1 MAEQKSSSS
10 PVAPLR
16 AAASAVRRVPGA
28 EALSRAG
35 EGILDKVESVSP
47 RRRRLV
53 VYAGAGVLGAV
64 GVVEWPIAL
73 TGAAVAWLT
82 QAGGGQPEGAP
93 PAAGTARRTGAGTA
107 RSAGTGTSRA
117 AKAPAAASKRASTGR
132 RTSASAPASTPA
144 SASTR
149 KKTAPAARRSTTAKS
164 GTSARTAKSGT
175 STRTATAKKGTS
187 TRTTAKQGRTTR

>member
-82 QAGGGQPEGAP
+82 QAGSGQPEGTP
-93 PAAGTARRTGAGTA
+93 PAAGTARTAGTSRTAGTARAAGAGTA
-107 RSAGTGTSRA
+107 RA

-144 SASTR
+144 SAR
-149 KKTAPAARRSTTAKS
+149 KKTAPAARR
-164 GTSARTAKSGT
+164 GTTAKSGT
-175 STRTATAKKGTS
+175 STRTAKKGTS

>member
-47 RRRRLV
+47 RRRRFV

-82 QAGGGQPEGAP
+82 QAGGGHPEGTP
-93 PAAGTARRTGAGTA
+93 PTAGTARRTGAGTA
-107 RSAGTGTSRA
+107 RTAGAGTARAAGTGTARA
-117 AKAPAAASKRASTGR
+117 AGAF
-132 RTSASAPASTPA
+132 
-144 SASTR
+144 
-149 KKTAPAARRSTTAKS
+149 AAR
-164 GTSARTAKSGT
+164 
-175 STRTATAKKGTS
+175 
-187 TRTTAKQGRTTR
+187 

>member
-93 PAAGTARRTGAGTA
+93 PAAGTARRTGAGT
-107 RSAGTGTSRA
+107 TRA

-132 RTSASAPASTPA
+132 RTAASAPASAPA
-144 SASTR
+144 PAR
-149 KKTAPAARRSTTAKS
+149 KKTAPAARRST
-164 GTSARTAKSGT
+164 TAKSGT

>member
-107 RSAGTGTSRA
+107 RTAGTGTSRA

-132 RTSASAPASTPA
+132 RTSASAPASAPAPA
-144 SASTR
+144 SASAR
-149 KKTAPAARRSTTAKS
+149 KKTAPAARRST
-164 GTSARTAKSGT
+164 TAKSGT

>member
-53 VYAGAGVLGAV
+53 VYAGAGVLGVV

-82 QAGGGQPEGAP
+82 QAGGGQPEGTP
-93 PAAGTARRTGAGTA
+93 PAAGPGTARTAGTSRTAGTA
-107 RSAGTGTSRA
+107 RAAGTGTARA

-144 SASTR
+144 SAR
-149 KKTAPAARRSTTAKS
+149 KKTAPAARR
-164 GTSARTAKSGT
+164 GTTAKSGT
-175 STRTATAKKGTS
+175 STRTAKKGTS